1 MGVGSKRLAGAT
13 PANLAEMREWIGW
26 RVDDVNGSSIGRLND
41 VLADEDGRP
50 DWLAIAELR
59 FGDGRR
65 FIAPAREASGSSGRV
80 WLPLERAVVRGS
92 AELGNPQRSP
102 QAERRLRA
110 HYGVADRRA
119 A

>member
-1 MGVGSKRLAGAT
+1 MGVGSRRLAGAT

-41 VLADEDGRP
+41 VIEDETGRP
-50 DWLAIAELR
+50 GWLAINELR
-59 FGDGRR
+59 FGEGRR
-65 FIAPAREASGSSGRV
+65 FIAPAREASGSRGRV
-80 WLPLERAVVRGS
+80 WLPIDRAVVRGS
-92 AELGNPQRSP
+92 AELGNPLRSP

-110 HYGVADRRA
+110 YYGVAVRRA